1 MNYIDYC
8 AVESVFMLN
17 RSYYDFPRD
26 EELIS
31 ISNAIILTLDSFH
44 TEVTRDE
51 VNYALW
57 YKKQKHN
64 LNEINL
70 EMLCNMEQVTK
81 DDFINY
87 YLGTIKATGYGDK
100 VLLKCLEIDCDKN
113 SHFYPQE
120 FLKVI
125 DNEYLF
131 RYLKEFV

>member
-1 MNYIDYC
+1 MDYIDYC

-57 YKKQKHN
+57 YKKQQHK
-64 LNEINL
+64 
-70 EMLCNMEQVTK
+70 CC
-81 DDFINY
+81 
-87 YLGTIKATGYGDK
+87 TGNADWTAIYFSI
-100 VLLKCLEIDCDKN
+100 VFPVNRWKN
-113 SHFYPQE
+113 VNVYAS
-120 FLKVI
+120 
-125 DNEYLF
+125 
-131 RYLKEFV
+131 